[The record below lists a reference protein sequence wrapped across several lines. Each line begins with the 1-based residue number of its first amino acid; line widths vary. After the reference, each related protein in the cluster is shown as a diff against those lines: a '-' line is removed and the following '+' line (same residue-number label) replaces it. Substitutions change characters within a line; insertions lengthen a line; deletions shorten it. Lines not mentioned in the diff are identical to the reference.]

1 MAEEKEVLSELNI
14 LDDFQWD
21 EKDINFF
28 GEGISKEELEK
39 DIPKNIP
46 KKKEK
51 EGKEED
57 TFSEESEEEVN
68 HSFEFEENEEDEE
81 SSKSKNIKTTKS
93 KTDNNKDDVDTIES
107 HKVVNFL
114 MKQGIIDL
122 DEEQLKEFEELDD
135 VDKEEIIKDFYFK
148 AVEDKFEEDIKN
160 LPEIVKNS
168 LKIAIKGGNVDE
180 YLSSVY
186 TSKNT
191 GLTKNMNLEDELI
204 QEKITKYKLIE
215 EGYDDDYIESQIEFL
230 KDSDKLK
237 ITAEKYYNKWKK
249 DEEEKEKKYL
259 KSVEEEANARR
270 NSQIEYRKSLAQH
283 LSTLEDI
290 KGFKISK
297 KEISE
302 LPEYIAVPNIKT
314 STNQVITGFQKDLF
328 EAMKDKDKVILMAK
342 ILKSDFD
349 FSILEKTLKSEQ
361 TKNLKE
367 NLQRQKENKNI
378 NSTIG
383 SSQKQKRLVD
393 FFD

>member
-1 MAEEKEVLSELNI
+1 
-14 LDDFQWD
+14 
-21 EKDINFF
+21 
-28 GEGISKEELEK
+28 
-39 DIPKNIP
+39 
-46 KKKEK
+46 
-51 EGKEED
+51 
-57 TFSEESEEEVN
+57 
-68 HSFEFEENEEDEE
+68 
-81 SSKSKNIKTTKS
+81 
-93 KTDNNKDDVDTIES
+93 
-107 HKVVNFL
+107 
-114 MKQGIIDL
+114 
-122 DEEQLKEFEELDD
+122 
-135 VDKEEIIKDFYFK
+135 
-148 AVEDKFEEDIKN
+148 
-160 LPEIVKNS
+160 
-168 LKIAIKGGNVDE
+168 
-180 YLSSVY
+180 
-186 TSKNT
+186 
-191 GLTKNMNLEDELI
+191 MNLEDELI